1 MAKQAIKTT
10 RLPEKYW
17 LLPPKQS
24 EKRMNAAVVRIQ
36 NARCCFLFRALN
48 AMVKKGLRTK
58 RDM

>member
-1 MAKQAIKTT
+1 MT

-24 EKRMNAAVVRIQ
+24 EKRMNTAMVRIQ

-48 AMVKKGLRTK
+48 AMRKKGLSTK
-58 RDM
+58 SDM